1 MTPQI
6 FHATKK
12 TESSNHDTSNK
23 PILSEKHALIALA
36 ITQQLKPTTWILR
49 NQQKIEHITH
59 AIYRFPEEL
68 DVFFCVCPFGKWKT
82 GWWYTYPSENI
93 SSSMGRIIPYEM
105 ESKSPV

>member
-1 MTPQI
+1 MLNENGDVGTKSRMTPQI

-49 NQQKIEHITH
+49 NQQK
-59 AIYRFPEEL
+59 
-68 DVFFCVCPFGKWKT
+68 
-82 GWWYTYPSENI
+82 
-93 SSSMGRIIPYEM
+93 
-105 ESKSPV
+105 